1 MTNKNYQILLPIAID
16 QPFTYG
22 NPLDLNLAL
31 GDFVEVPFRGKSTVG
46 VVWSLGET
54 SYQGQTKPIQ
64 RKLDYPALS
73 GVSREFI
80 TWVSQYTLSPLGT
93 VLKMALVPDLHK
105 DVKTTKPLQVPT
117 PDLTRVGPILR
128 DEQAEAATALQESIR
143 NHTYKPFLLD
153 GITGS
158 GKTEVYM
165 AAVEEALTH
174 KRQVLVLLPEIALTS
189 QWLRRF
195 EDRFGCLP
203 LQWHST
209 LTPSQRRQT
218 WRAVATG
225 TASVIVGARSA
236 LFLPY
241 KDLGLIIVDEEHDPS
256 FKQEEQVLYHA
267 RDMAVVRAHLQKIPI
282 VLASA
287 TPSLESMVNVQ
298 SGRYHH
304 LQLKHRHGNALLP
317 TIEVADMR
325 ASFKTWVSP
334 LLQNAIGETLEARE
348 QVILFLNRRGYAPL
362 TLCNT
367 CGYRLMCPGCTS
379 WLVEHKRHKSLRC
392 HYCEY
397 TQSVPTHCPECKT
410 EAPFIPCGPGVERIH
425 EKIVEL
431 FPEARCEVLT
441 SDTASTPQQIKEVLD
456 RISNHQV
463 DIIIGT
469 QILAKGHHFP
479 LITLVGVI
487 DADLGLSGGDLR
499 GCERTYQLLHQ
510 VSGRAGREQRP
521 GKVILQT
528 FNPAHPVIKALAT
541 QSRDQ
546 FVEAE
551 IYERERHGMP
561 PHGRLASILVSGL
574 KLDQVERVGKQLARS
589 APQHPDITVLG
600 PVPAPLSLLRG
611 RHRWR
616 LLVKAPKSMALQPL
630 LKEWVGRIKLSGNT
644 RITVDIDPHSFL

>member
-1 MTNKNYQILLPIAID
+1 MPQILLPLAID
-16 QPFTYG
+16 YPFTYS
-22 NPLDLNLAL
+22 NPEGLGLAV
-31 GDFVEVPFRGKSTVG
+31 GDFVEVPFRGKPAIG
-46 VVWSLGET
+46 IVWSLNDET
-54 SYQGQTKPIQ
+54 AYQGQTKPIQ
-64 RKLDYPALS
+64 RKLDIPALS
-73 GVSREFI
+73 DTFREFI
-80 TWVSQYTLSPLGT
+80 TWVSHYTLSPLGMI
-93 VLKMALVPDLHK
+93 LKMALLSDLNK
-105 DVKTTKPLQVPT
+105 EIKTTKPLRILE
-117 PDLTRVGPILR
+117 PDLTKVGPILR
-128 DEQAEAATALQESIR
+128 DEQEVAATAIQESIR
-143 NHTYKPFLLD
+143 DNTYNPFLLD

-165 AAVEEALTH
+165 AAVQEALQH

-195 EDRFGCLP
+195 ESRFGCLP

-209 LTPSQRRQT
+209 LTLSQRRQT
-218 WRAVATG
+218 WQAVVNG

-236 LFLPY
+236 LFLPF

-267 RDMAVVRAHLQKIPI
+267 RDMAVVRAHLLKIPI

-287 TPSLESMVNVQ
+287 TPSLETMVNVQ

-304 LQLKHRHGNALLP
+304 LQLKDRHGNAVLP
-317 TIEVADMR
+317 TVQVADMR
-325 ASFKTWVSP
+325 TSPKTWISP
-334 LLQNAIGETLEARE
+334 LLEINLAKTLDAGEQA
-348 QVILFLNRRGYAPL
+348 ILFLNRRGYAPL
-362 TLCNT
+362 TLCKT
-367 CGYRLMCPGCTS
+367 CGHRLMCPGCTA
-379 WLVEHKRHKSLRC
+379 WLVEHKRHNALRC
-392 HYCEY
+392 HYCDF
-397 TQSVPTHCPECKT
+397 TKPIPASCPECKT

-425 EKIVEL
+425 EKITEL

-441 SDTASTPQQIKEVLD
+441 SDTASTAKQIKESLD
-456 RISNHQV
+456 RISNHEV

-479 LITLVGVI
+479 LITLVGVV

-499 GCERTYQLLHQ
+499 ACERTYQLLHQ
-510 VSGRAGREQRP
+510 VSGRAGREHRP

-528 FNPAHPVIKALAT
+528 FNPDHPVIKALST

-546 FVEAE
+546 FIEAE
-551 IYERERHGMP
+551 VFERERHGMP
-561 PHGRLASILVSGL
+561 PYGRLASILISGL
-574 KLDQVERVGKQLARS
+574 KLDQVERIGKQLARS

-616 LLVKAPKSMALQPL
+616 LLVKAPKSVALQPL
-630 LKEWVGRIKLSGNT
+630 LKEWIGRIKLSGNA